1 MLNHHQSIYSFNNDA
16 NAFVDLSGIVTQV
29 LLAAKPEA
37 DAGASKSLNQV
48 PVFKQ
53 EEVHLKSLTKVFD
66 VLDRWVHI
74 HWTEMVDDESEAV
87 SKTEAT
93 TSNEATINEAKAHL
107 DHLLTA
113 AELINDEL
121 NAWLLKQLFDKHC
134 LNRETAIRKAINV
147 LSSSD
152 AASSSVH
159 SGGEHQHKLEAESS
173 QPHRQKSTSST
184 HDPNADKKGKA
195 KLVSHSQG
203 PSDVDHGHQQKSTD
217 GASQKKLNAA
227 ENVELFAHHSDPRAN
242 PSTSNTP
249 HGVQIL
255 IPTQVISKSIVPG

>member
-152 AASSSVH
+152 AVVYTVVASINISW
-159 SGGEHQHKLEAESS
+159 KRKAANLIDRNLPP
-173 QPHRQKSTSST
+173 QPTIRM
-184 HDPNADKKGKA
+184 PIKKGKRNWSAIA
-195 KLVSHSQG
+195 KVRVMLTTAIN
-203 PSDVDHGHQQKSTD
+203 KS
-217 GASQKKLNAA
+217 
-227 ENVELFAHHSDPRAN
+227 R
-242 PSTSNTP
+242 
-249 HGVQIL
+249 
-255 IPTQVISKSIVPG
+255 PTEQVKRN